1 MIDARHDEN
10 PSEMRCLVAIRIVRE
25 RLGAS
30 LVAREGQGWIASV
43 FVESKTG
50 SKAGSGAGAKV
61 WSKVWSKVSPTHC
74 NAPGRQKVALQCIVP
89 QRRCASLACHV
100 NFTA

>member
-30 LVAREGQGWIASV
+30 LGGNGKSGLDSICIRRVQGRFRAGCGAVPVQDQVQGQV
-43 FVESKTG
+43 Q
-50 SKAGSGAGAKV
+50 AGATRGDAEKLL
-61 WSKVWSKVSPTHC
+61 C
-74 NAPGRQKVALQCIVP
+74 GA
-89 QRRCASLACHV
+89 
-100 NFTA
+100 